1 MGILIVECQLCG
13 CDAVCHLLI
22 LVCYETYPCTQ
33 RSQQQE
39 NNSHMW
45 VGHSLFFLENGNS
58 FIHCVHGIV
67 FEDHCCE
74 HLALLIVS
82 NISYF
87 LHFFWEVM
95 LCKLG
100 TTGDIW
106 CNFCFVMKSYP
117 RMTRTMRLK
126 CDFSIS
132 NLTGVAWIS
141 LNAFA
146 VSFHSFA
153 VHHISN
159 HLSHSLTSTL
169 VNVLGR
175 LMCWQR
181 IRTSSWTTVPLL
193 PMWPTFFVTLLTN
206 APWPLLESHYT
217 IVTINIKHES

>member
-1 MGILIVECQLCG
+1 MEIHSSTVSMGLSSRITAVHTLLCSLCLMFHISCTSSGRSCYANWAPPVISNVIL
-13 CDAVCHLLI
+13 
-22 LVCYETYPCTQ
+22 
-33 RSQQQE
+33 
-39 NNSHMW
+39 
-45 VGHSLFFLENGNS
+45 
-58 FIHCVHGIV
+58 
-67 FEDHCCE
+67 
-74 HLALLIVS
+74 
-82 NISYF
+82 
-87 LHFFWEVM
+87 
-95 LCKLG
+95 
-100 TTGDIW
+100 
-106 CNFCFVMKSYP
+106 CFVMKSYP

-181 IRTSSWTTVPLL
+181 IRTSS
-193 PMWPTFFVTLLTN
+193 
-206 APWPLLESHYT
+206 
-217 IVTINIKHES
+217 